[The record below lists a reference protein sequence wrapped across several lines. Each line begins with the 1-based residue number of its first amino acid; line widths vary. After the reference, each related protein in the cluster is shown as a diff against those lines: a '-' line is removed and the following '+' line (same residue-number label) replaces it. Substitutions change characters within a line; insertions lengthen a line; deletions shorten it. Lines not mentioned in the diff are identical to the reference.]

1 MSFVGILQ
9 FVVYILILIWL
20 LKKKY
25 GEKYSWKSLLRFW
38 ASTSCSVWP
47 FSRIKKS

>member
-25 GEKYSWKSLLRFW
+25 GEKYS
-38 ASTSCSVWP
+38 
-47 FSRIKKS
+47 